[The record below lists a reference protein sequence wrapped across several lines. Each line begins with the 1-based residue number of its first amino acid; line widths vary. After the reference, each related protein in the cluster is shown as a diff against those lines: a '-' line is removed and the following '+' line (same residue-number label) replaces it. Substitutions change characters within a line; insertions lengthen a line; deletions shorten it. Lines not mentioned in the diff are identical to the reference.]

1 MSEFETGKWADLQ
14 TGVDVIKKL
23 SAAAQDMERRVIED
37 EDTSIEEFSAQLTDI
52 LLSTSIVGSLMTG
65 GEKSPPEWLAG
76 IAVEYLRAYES
87 GKGALHFQAYL
98 EQYLGGKN
106 GE

>member
-1 MSEFETGKWADLQ
+1 MSEFESGKWADLQ

-23 SAAAQDMERRVIED
+23 SAAAQDMERRVIEN
-37 EDTSIEEFSAQLTDI
+37 EDTSVAEFSAQLTDI
-52 LLSTSIVGSLMTG
+52 LLSTSIIGSLMTG
-65 GEKSPPEWLAG
+65 GEKAPPEWLAG
-76 IAVEYLRAYES
+76 VAVAYLTAYES
-87 GKGALHFQAYL
+87 QEGLNFKAYL